1 MSARKVACVVA
12 MAALAFSSAASAV
25 PARELVARSRAA
37 ATRGDWNA
45 SARALEELVAAGV
58 DDNSVLYDL
67 GTAYANAGRYGE
79 AIHRFEQVVRRQV
92 FDADAQ
98 HNLRAARL
106 RLAHRDAE
114 RTGRAVAETS
124 LPIKTAL
131 GEVLPLDAAV
141 SLAVLAQLAA
151 GVGLWIARR
160 RSSEAARIGG
170 ISSAALFGLC
180 ALFALSVLWAR
191 SSAEP
196 AAIVLRDGV
205 KLLDA
210 PAEDA
215 IAGENVRE
223 GERVLSIERNGT
235 FARVR
240 TVSGKQGWVRA
251 RDVGAMD

>member
-1 MSARKVACVVA
+1 MSARRLATLVAAVVLSA
-12 MAALAFSSAASAV
+12 SLAASAV
-25 PARELVARSRAA
+25 TTTELVARSRAA
-37 ATRGDWNA
+37 AARGDWNA

-58 DDNSVLYDL
+58 DDSVVLYDL
-67 GTAYANAGRYGE
+67 GTAYANAGRFGE

-92 FDADAQ
+92 FDGDAQ
-98 HNLRAARL
+98 HNLRATRL

-124 LPIKTAL
+124 LPLKTAL

-141 SLAVLAQLAA
+141 LAAVLAQLAVLA
-151 GVGLWIARR
+151 SLWIARR
-160 RSSEAARIGG
+160 RSSEASRIGG
-170 ISSAALFGLC
+170 ISAAALFGLC
-180 ALFALSVLWAR
+180 GLFALSVLWAR
-191 SSAEP
+191 SGAEP

-205 KLLDA
+205 RLLDA

-215 IAGENVRE
+215 IGGENVRE
-223 GERVLSIERNGT
+223 GERVFSTERTGT

-251 RDVGAMD
+251 RDVGALE

>member
-1 MSARKVACVVA
+1 MSARKFACVLLVSLLS
-12 MAALAFSSAASAV
+12 MASVASAV
-25 PARELVARSRAA
+25 STSELAARSRAA

-58 DDNSVLYDL
+58 DDNTVLYDL
-67 GTAYANAGRYGE
+67 GTAYANAGRFGE

-92 FDADAQ
+92 FDGDAQ

-124 LPIKTAL
+124 LPLKTAL

-141 SLAVLAQLAA
+141 LLAILAQLA
-151 GVGLWIARR
+151 VGASLWIARR
-160 RSSEAARIGG
+160 RSSEGARIGG
-170 ISSAALFGLC
+170 ISSAALFGVC

-196 AAIVLRDGV
+196 AAIILRDGV
-205 KLLDA
+205 KLLDT

-223 GERVLSIERNGT
+223 GERVVWVERTGT